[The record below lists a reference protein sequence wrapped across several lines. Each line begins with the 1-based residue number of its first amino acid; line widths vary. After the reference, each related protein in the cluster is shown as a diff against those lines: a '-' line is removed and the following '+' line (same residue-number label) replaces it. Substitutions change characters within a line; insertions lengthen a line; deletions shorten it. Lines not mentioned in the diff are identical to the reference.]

1 MSKNRLRIGAGLL
14 LALLLYAAVVA
25 LRPQMSDYGLPLK
38 KIEIGQNILKV
49 EVVDTEDSRAKGLM
63 MRAFLPPNQGMLF
76 VWPEDAPRTMWMK
89 DTFIPLDI
97 IFIEA
102 DGKIAGI
109 VENAEPH
116 NLSPLGT
123 DRPVRY
129 VLEVPA
135 GDAKR
140 LQMAVGQT
148 VVLP

>member
-25 LRPQMSDYGLPLK
+25 LRPQISDYGLPLK

-63 MRAFLPPNQGMLF
+63 MRAFLPHNQGMLF

>member
-1 MSKNRLRIGAGLL
+1 MRKKKLWIGGGLL
-14 LALLLYAAVVA
+14 LALLLYAVIFAFRTP
-25 LRPQMSDYGLPLK
+25 LSDYGLPLEK
-38 KIEIGQNILKV
+38 LTVGQNTLAV

-63 MRAFLPPNQGMLF
+63 LRTFLPANQGMLF
-76 VWPEDAPRTMWMK
+76 VWPDDAPRTMWMK

-97 IFIEA
+97 VFIEA
-102 DGKIAGI
+102 NGKIAGI

-116 NLSPLGT
+116 NVSPLGT

-140 LQMAVGQT
+140 LEMAVGQT